1 LKNHLKWRFFC
12 VYCSCFKE
20 PSQIDLPGLGL
31 ERFYGGGIFPAAVN
45 VNP

>member
-1 LKNHLKWRFFC
+1 MFQRAIPNL
-12 VYCSCFKE
+12 
-20 PSQIDLPGLGL
+20 DLPGLGL